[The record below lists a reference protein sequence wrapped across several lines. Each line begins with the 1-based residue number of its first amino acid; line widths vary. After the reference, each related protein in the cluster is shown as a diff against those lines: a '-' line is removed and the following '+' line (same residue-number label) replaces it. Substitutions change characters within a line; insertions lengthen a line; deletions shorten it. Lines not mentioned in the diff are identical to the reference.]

1 MKLGTAGVI
10 FLGVILAACGGKN
23 DYPAAEVTE
32 FMNGCLGNGGNPKY
46 CSCVLDKV
54 QRKFT
59 FKEYD
64 AMPLDKF
71 IDSTKSITQECLK

>member
-1 MKLGTAGVI
+1 MRLKTLVILLVAGV
-10 FLGVILAACGGKN
+10 VSACGGKN

-54 QRKFT
+54 QRKYT
-59 FKEYD
+59 FKEYND
-64 AMPLDKF
+64 MSVEKF
-71 IDSTKSITQECLK
+71 IDSTKSMTMECLK